1 MSNSRMKEKCYGITY
16 PCPVFLQKD
25 WCWKLWAKVMCPKGW
40 HLLDEVMS
48 LNNHYLF
55 CDACEISIPLAGEK
69 DDLES

>member
-1 MSNSRMKEKCYGITY
+1 MVWNYISLPS
-16 PCPVFLQKD
+16 FLQKD
-25 WCWKLWAKVMCPKGW
+25 WFWKLWANFMCPKGW
-40 HLLDEVMS
+40 HLLDEAMS